1 MNIADLSHQSIA
13 VLIVRIF
20 LGLLFLFQGYDA
32 VFKVKIKN
40 VINTMDS
47 NFAGTGIP
55 RSLTVIGSWFTS
67 IVQLVG
73 GFLLV
78 FGLFKYYALYLL
90 GLDLI
95 VASIAFGIATPVWDM
110 RHVFPR
116 MALLIFLLLVPTE
129 WDCYSLDLFLFR

>member
-1 MNIADLSHQSIA
+1 MSIPDLSHQSIA

-20 LGLLFLFQGYDA
+20 LGLLFFFQGYDA

-47 NFAGTGIP
+47 NFAGAGIP

-78 FGLFKYYALYLL
+78 FGLFKYYALYFL

-129 WDCYSLDLFLFR
+129 WDCCSLDLFLFS